1 MLRTQKAKSGQ
12 SRDNSA
18 AAARLLGLKPE
29 VGSSSSAA
37 SNVPEAASLS
47 PGQVTSTSPSL
58 PETEAAEVPHGPG
71 KGKRG
76 RPRKHAP
83 KLPLPPLYVFIRNLL
98 HNPGYNPS
106 VIAWVDD
113 EGGCFKVCRVE
124 EIQTLFEK
132 MTNLFSVPNQKP
144 LLILSLETFF

>member
-1 MLRTQKAKSGQ
+1 MTSGACSPKLFDITLFSTKSLKCLYLLRSQKAKSGQ
-12 SRDNSA
+12 SRDNTA
-18 AAARLLGLKPE
+18 PAARLHGLKPE
-29 VGSSSSAA
+29 VSSSSA
-37 SNVPEAASLS
+37 SNVPEAAPLS

-58 PETEAAEVPHGPG
+58 AEEATEVAGPHGPG

-113 EGGCFKVCRVE
+113 VGGCFKVRR
-124 EIQTLFEK
+124 
-132 MTNLFSVPNQKP
+132 
-144 LLILSLETFF
+144 LSR

>member
-12 SRDNSA
+12 TRDNSVVA
-18 AAARLLGLKPE
+18 ERLLGLKPE
-29 VGSSSSAA
+29 ISSSSA

-47 PGQVTSTSPSL
+47 PGHVTSTSPSL
-58 PETEAAEVPHGPG
+58 AETEAAEVPHGPG

-124 EIQTLFEK
+124 EIGTLFEK
-132 MTNLFSVPNQKP
+132 MTNVFLVPDH
-144 LLILSLETFF
+144 SSF

>member
-58 PETEAAEVPHGPG
+58 PETEAAEVTGTHGPG

-132 MTNLFSVPNQKP
+132 MTNLFSVPNQNHT
-144 LLILSLETFF
+144 SF

>member
-12 SRDNSA
+12 TRDNSVVA
-18 AAARLLGLKPE
+18 ERLLGLKPE
-29 VGSSSSAA
+29 ISSSSSSA

-47 PGQVTSTSPSL
+47 PGHVTSTSPSL
-58 PETEAAEVPHGPG
+58 AETEAAEVPHGPG

-124 EIQTLFEK
+124 EIKTLFEK
-132 MTNLFSVPNQKP
+132 MTKVFSVPDH
-144 LLILSLETFF
+144 SSF